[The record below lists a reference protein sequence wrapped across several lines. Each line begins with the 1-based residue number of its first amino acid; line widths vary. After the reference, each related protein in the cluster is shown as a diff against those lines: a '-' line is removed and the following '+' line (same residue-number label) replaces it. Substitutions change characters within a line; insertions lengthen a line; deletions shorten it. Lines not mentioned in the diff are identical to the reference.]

1 MTVTT
6 ARRLARADAR
16 IPGADARVMG
26 RNQTLPASQ
35 GVWGYR
41 AKTAPHGWF
50 RRWAGVTAVVALA
63 ATALDAVLLQRARG
77 YFTGGF
83 LAVDYVATAPQAA
96 MFLVGSLA
104 ADFCALGVVVSLVLW
119 VADRLVRRPSV
130 RLIAVTVASLVP
142 VVVADVIDYELHSFL
157 GDAFDF
163 RLMFDL
169 AGRRPGEIVAVVWA
183 HLAPVAWLA
192 AAAVVAILAGTIV
205 MFRRRRRLSPVRHRP
220 ALARC
225 LVTSIVVMS
234 AGVVAVAG
242 LRAGSD
248 VLDNGLRRKA
258 TGKLLGGVASTLS
271 DVDLD
276 GYGLLGRPGDPDLF
290 DARVRPYAIDVPG
303 NGIDEDG
310 VAGDLPK
317 GEPYSEHIASGLPWA
332 LKPNVVLIALESFRA
347 DTVGAVV
354 RGKPVTPVLSALA
367 ERGVLVGRA
376 FSHNGYTIQSR
387 GHLFSGGLV
396 DFTGGTTLVDDFKA
410 HGYET
415 AYFSGQDESFG
426 GPQMSQAFARA
437 DVAYDA
443 RADKGRRYSTFTT
456 AGSLAVPS
464 GVVVERVSAFL
475 RSRQPHRPLFLYVNF
490 HDTHFPYHHRA
501 IRPLLDTPVLAQ
513 SDIAPARAGTLRG
526 MYLNT
531 AANVDRAIGAV
542 LEQARASLG
551 GEPAVVVISDHGE
564 SLFDGGFLGHGYA
577 LNDAQTR
584 IPLIVAGLPVSIVEP
599 FGQSD
604 LRNAILT
611 ALASGSEGAMP
622 TVHRA
627 LGRVVFQYLGSIERP
642 AQIAFVGLDSRFTY
656 DFRARRARVD
666 GSPWR
671 RAGDLDQAESATYL
685 RLVRTW
691 EQMMLAR
698 SRARGTMRPPKD

>member
-1 MTVTT
+1 VTVK
-6 ARRLARADAR
+6 
-16 IPGADARVMG
+16 
-26 RNQTLPASQ
+26 N

-41 AKTAPHGWF
+41 ATPPPPGWVS
-50 RRWAGVTAVVALA
+50 RWAGVTAVVALT
-63 ATALDAVLLQRARG
+63 ATALDAALLQRARG

-83 LAVDYVATAPQAA
+83 LAVDYVATFPQAL
-96 MFLVGSLA
+96 MFVVGSLA
-104 ADFCALGVVVSLVLW
+104 ADFCALGVVVFFALR
-119 VADRLVRRPSV
+119 VADRLVRSQAI
-130 RLIAVTVASLVP
+130 RLIAMTGAGVVP

-169 AGRRPGEIVAVVWA
+169 AGRRPGEIVAVAWA
-183 HLAPVAWLA
+183 HVAPVAWLA
-192 AAAVVAILAGTIV
+192 AAAAVAGIAGAVVIV
-205 MFRRRRRLSPVRHRP
+205 RRRRRIEPLRDRP
-220 ALARC
+220 AMARA
-225 LVTSIVVMS
+225 LLTPLVVMLV
-234 AGVVAVAG
+234 GVVAVTS

-258 TGKLLGGVASTLS
+258 TGKLLGEMASTLS

-276 GYGLLGRPGDPDLF
+276 GFGLLGRPGDPDLF
-290 DARVRPYAIDVPG
+290 DGRVRPYAIDVPG

-310 VAGDLPK
+310 VAGDLPP
-317 GEPYSEHIASGLPWA
+317 GDSYAERIESGRPWSSR
-332 LKPNVVLIALESFRA
+332 PDVVLVALESFRA
-347 DTVGAVV
+347 DAVGAVV
-354 RGKPVTPVLSALA
+354 NGRPVTPVLSSLA
-367 ERGVLVGRA
+367 ARGVSVRHA
-376 FSHNGYTIQSR
+376 FSHNGYTVQSR
-387 GHLFSGGLV
+387 RHL
-396 DFTGGTTLVDDFKA
+396 FTGGLADLTGPTTLVDDFKA
-410 HGYET
+410 RGYET

-426 GPQMSQAFARA
+426 GSRMGVGFDRA

-443 RADKGRRYSTFTT
+443 RADRGRRYSTFTT

-464 GVVVERVSAFL
+464 DVVVERVSAFL
-475 RSRQPHRPLFLYVNF
+475 RSRLPHRPLFLYVNF

-513 SDIAPARAGTLRG
+513 SAIAPERADALRE

-542 LEQARASLG
+542 IDQARQSLG
-551 GEPAVVVISDHGE
+551 REPAVVVISDHGE
-564 SLFDGGFLGHGYA
+564 SLFDEGFLGHGYA

-584 IPLIVAGLPVSIVEP
+584 IPLIVAGLPMSIVEP

-604 LRNAILT
+604 LRSALLD
-611 ALASGSEGAMP
+611 ALASRSGSTTP
-622 TVHRA
+622 TVQRA

-656 DFRARRARVD
+656 DFRARRVRAD
-666 GSPWR
+666 GLSWR
-671 RAGDLDQAESATYL
+671 RVENLETAETATFL

-691 EQMMLAR
+691 EHMMLAR
-698 SRARGTMRPPKD
+698 AGAVKREW